1 MTIWLNRLL
10 ALKIIK
16 IHFKWIIFRIIDVR
30 VVGVN
35 FRLKNVQRMFNEPI
49 VKKVHKIF
57 QMDIKFLR
65 KYSNAFR
72 NFISG
77 QNIKKC

>member
-1 MTIWLNRLL
+1 MD
-10 ALKIIK
+10 
-16 IHFKWIIFRIIDVR
+16 HFRIIDVR

-35 FRLKNVQRMFNEPI
+35 FRLKNVQRMFNESI
-49 VKKVHKIF
+49 MKKVHNIF
-57 QMDIKFLR
+57 QVDIKFLR

-77 QNIKKC
+77 SKYKEMLKSNKYSASRVI

>member
-1 MTIWLNRLL
+1 MD
-10 ALKIIK
+10 
-16 IHFKWIIFRIIDVR
+16 HFRIIDVR

-77 QNIKKC
+77 PKHNEILKSNKYSASRVI